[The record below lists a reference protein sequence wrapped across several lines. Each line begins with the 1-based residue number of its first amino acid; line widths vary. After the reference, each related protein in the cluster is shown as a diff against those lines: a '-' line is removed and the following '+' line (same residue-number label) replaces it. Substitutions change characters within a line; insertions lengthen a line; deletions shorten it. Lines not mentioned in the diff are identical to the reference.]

1 MDLGNKL
8 RTARLEAG
16 LTQKQ
21 LCEGLVTRNML
32 SQIENGSAKPSMGT
46 LGELARRLGKSVSY
60 FLEDTAVLSPNTQV
74 MENARSLFDNRQ
86 WEAAWAALAT
96 YQEPDPVYD
105 REKGILEA
113 ECLLKL
119 AELAIQ
125 KKREPYARE
134 LLQKVP
140 ESTAYCAADLNRRRL
155 LLLGQLRVQH
165 VSQALPGLDG
175 ELLLRARE
183 TEDPVRA
190 AALLDACEDLRSP
203 ERNLLRGR
211 LWLAEKKHEKAK
223 DCLLLAEGTY
233 PTETAPLLE
242 ECFRELGDYRKAYEY
257 ACKQRK

>member
-1 MDLGNKL
+1 M
-8 RTARLEAG
+8 
-16 LTQKQ
+16 
-21 LCEGLVTRNML
+21 
-32 SQIENGSAKPSMGT
+32 
-46 LGELARRLGKSVSY
+46 
-60 FLEDTAVLSPNTQV
+60 
-74 MENARSLFDNRQ
+74 
-86 WEAAWAALAT
+86 
-96 YQEPDPVYD
+96 
-105 REKGILEA
+105 
-113 ECLLKL
+113 
-119 AELAIQ
+119 
-125 KKREPYARE
+125 
-134 LLQKVP
+134 
-140 ESTAYCAADLNRRRL
+140 
-155 LLLGQLRVQH
+155 QH